1 MATLHLCDP
10 DSWRDCLCAAGDLA
24 NTHRIDHM
32 TFKYSK
38 LSGACVAYLLSCAA
52 LHAQTQTQT
61 QSASIRATA
70 NDTVVVSGSRSA
82 SKLSETAASI
92 GPCDARPM
100 G

>member
-52 LHAQTQTQT
+52 LHAQTQTQ
-61 QSASIRATA
+61 SASIRATA